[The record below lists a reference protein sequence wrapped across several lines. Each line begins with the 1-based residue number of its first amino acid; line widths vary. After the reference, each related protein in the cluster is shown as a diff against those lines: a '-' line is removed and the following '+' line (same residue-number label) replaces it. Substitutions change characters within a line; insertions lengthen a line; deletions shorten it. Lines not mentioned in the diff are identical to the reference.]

1 MQIKTIL
8 KGKTNRRD
16 RKTGI
21 AEVKELTIAKYSVFS
36 NQCESE
42 KGYLKCDGKLVMGN
56 LYSVISNQCES
67 EIWSLECEVELITG
81 NQCRLERGSLKRDV
95 ELVIGNQCKSES
107 VRL

>member
-1 MQIKTIL
+1 
-8 KGKTNRRD
+8 
-16 RKTGI
+16 
-21 AEVKELTIAKYSVFS
+21 
-36 NQCESE
+36 
-42 KGYLKCDGKLVMGN
+42 MGN

-67 EIWSLECEVELITG
+67 EIWILECEVELVTG

>member
-8 KGKTNRRD
+8 KGKTNRRG

-21 AEVKELTIAKYSVFS
+21 GEVKELTVAKYSVFS

-42 KGYLKCDGKLVMGN
+42 IG
-56 LYSVISNQCES
+56 I
-67 EIWSLECEVELITG
+67 LECDVELVIG